1 MHEAVGSDAASV
13 ASRLLAFYRD
23 PVRHRPR
30 LTHGHE
36 TFAGGHHVLRFAQ
49 GKFPHGIL
57 RDLTRAQRDE
67 VRAAARAF
75 IRQVC
80 FWEGATHYQVLC
92 VPPGARREV
101 VKEHYHLLMAL
112 IHPDRAEH
120 ETSGVSGDERD
131 PWPQGCA
138 QRVNRAYEVLSAANL
153 RHGYDAGLDKAV
165 PPGHTVEFAGAGAGA
180 ARGARQRIGS
190 AGVVK
195 PVFVVTG
202 VIATLFFLQLWWV
215 SDVPGEHS
223 ILERAFPIQASA
235 QWMRDALSAAQPPKF
250 LTMMTGAT
258 RDDRT
263 AAPPADEPSREAPRA
278 PALSKW
284 DRDPVPVP
292 RETAPAASATTPESP
307 PQLAQAPAR
316 TEPATRGDPPA
327 PAQVPV
333 PAATPA
339 AVAVTPGTPAPAARI
354 RSEDIEILVARLV
367 NFYEAGDLERVMA
380 LLDAREAGVWRTLQT
395 RNMFGDFFRATSR
408 RRLRLNNLSWQ
419 IVSGEARAKGD
430 ATLQVEHF
438 DGSGPTERR
447 IEVEIDLA
455 VRDGQLRIARLLL
468 FPNVP

>member
-13 ASRLLAFYRD
+13 ASRLVAFYRD

-49 GKFPHGIL
+49 GKFPHGIV

-80 FWEGATHYQVLC
+80 FWEDATHYQVLC

-101 VKEHYHLLMAL
+101 VKENYHLLMAL

-120 ETSGVSGDERD
+120 EASGVSGDERD

-138 QRVNRAYEVLSAANL
+138 QRVNRAYEVLSAATL
-153 RHGYDAGLDKAV
+153 RHEYDAGLDKAV
-165 PPGHTVEFAGAGAGA
+165 PSNHTVEFAGAGAGA
-180 ARGARQRIGS
+180 AAARAGRHRIGS

-202 VIATLFFLQLWWV
+202 VIASLFFLQLWWV

-263 AAPPADEPSREAPRA
+263 AAAPADEPSRDASRAAPV
-278 PALSKW
+278 SKF
-284 DRDPVPVP
+284 DRDPVAAP
-292 RETAPAASATTPESP
+292 RETAQAAATTPELP

-316 TEPATRGDPPA
+316 PEPAPRGDPPA
-327 PAQVPV
+327 PAQAPA
-333 PAATPA
+333 PAATP
-339 AVAVTPGTPAPAARI
+339 AVAVTPGTPAPAPRI

-380 LLDAREAGVWRTLQT
+380 LLDAREAGVWRTLQA
-395 RNMFGDFFRATSR
+395 RNMFADFFRATSR

-419 IVSGEARAKGD
+419 IVSGEARVKGD
-430 ATLQVEHF
+430 ATLQLEHF

-447 IEVEIDLA
+447 IEVEMDLA
-455 VRDGQLRIARLLL
+455 VRDGQLRIARLVL